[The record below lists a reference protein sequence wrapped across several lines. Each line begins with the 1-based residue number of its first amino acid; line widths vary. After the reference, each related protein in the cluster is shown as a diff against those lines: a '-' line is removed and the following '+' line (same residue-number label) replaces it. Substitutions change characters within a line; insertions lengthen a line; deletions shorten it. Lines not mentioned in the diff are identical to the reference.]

1 MLSLCYNIIKIS
13 SDFGAGNNDKWNTS
27 NNVPS
32 NNYNKIHDVP
42 SISEVASTMQ
52 NKSKRKDL

>member
-1 MLSLCYNIIKIS
+1 MIKIGS
-13 SDFGAGNNDKWNTS
+13 NFGAGNNDKWNTS